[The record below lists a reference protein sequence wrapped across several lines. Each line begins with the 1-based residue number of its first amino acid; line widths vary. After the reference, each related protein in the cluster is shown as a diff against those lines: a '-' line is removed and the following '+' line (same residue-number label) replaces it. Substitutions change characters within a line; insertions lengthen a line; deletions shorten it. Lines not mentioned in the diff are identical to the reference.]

1 MYFFGNS
8 PRKFYLAIQM
18 HLENTMTVNFARLS
32 CEKGCCLDKVK
43 HLSEQI
49 FHDQDEMYNN
59 LAEENIELGNFV
71 VDEIMPYLAN
81 RAECGDFKAQDLL
94 IEMMTVL
101 RSV

>member
-1 MYFFGNS
+1 MS
-8 PRKFYLAIQM
+8 
-18 HLENTMTVNFARLS
+18 TNFNRLN
-32 CEKGCCLDKVK
+32 CDKGCCLDKVK
-43 HLSEQI
+43 HLAEQV

-81 RAECGDFKAQDLL
+81 RAEAGDFKAQDLL